1 MGVSFLVYKVW
12 TLSVYKF
19 WTHNILSPFPSHTKH
34 SRSFYHLDPRW
45 QILTFFNDLALEGA
59 GNLEQSDG
67 IILEDKKFEIPFLL
81 RVFARAGVFSVWRPT
96 SNEAIRYMMTGEGV
110 SEKIV
115 WYTQPNFGILSHV
128 CFPCCTSL
136 ITKTG
141 WKGSWY

>member
-1 MGVSFLVYKVW
+1 MDIDCIR
-12 TLSVYKF
+12 
-19 WTHNILSPFPSHTKH
+19 NIMNSHHTPLPLISKH

-67 IILEDKKFEIPFLL
+67 IILEDKKLEIPFLL

-110 SEKIV
+110 RRE
-115 WYTQPNFGILSHV
+115 
-128 CFPCCTSL
+128 
-136 ITKTG
+136 
-141 WKGSWY
+141 